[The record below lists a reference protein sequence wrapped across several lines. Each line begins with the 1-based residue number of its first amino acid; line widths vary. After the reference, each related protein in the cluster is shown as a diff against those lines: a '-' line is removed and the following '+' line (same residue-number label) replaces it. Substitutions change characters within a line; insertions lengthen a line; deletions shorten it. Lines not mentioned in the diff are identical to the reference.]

1 MEGFVPYREETRFSN
16 YTQVIMPQMWSQTD
30 IFTWK
35 YLNITYI
42 GTVWPASQAPMT
54 GIKVFGG
61 FFYNLKQFDMGFNL
75 NDWIANIL

>member
-1 MEGFVPYREETRFSN
+1 
-16 YTQVIMPQMWSQTD
+16 MWSQTD

-35 YLNITYI
+35 YLNIIYI

-61 FFYNLKQFDMGFNL
+61 FFYNLKQFDMGFNMICQWRMPCSL
-75 NDWIANIL
+75 YVTDGVQ